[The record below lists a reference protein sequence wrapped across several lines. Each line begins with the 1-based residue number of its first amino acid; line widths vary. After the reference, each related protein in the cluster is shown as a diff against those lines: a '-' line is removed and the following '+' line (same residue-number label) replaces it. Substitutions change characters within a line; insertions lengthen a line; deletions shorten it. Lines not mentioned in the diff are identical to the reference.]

1 MEMSQQIEP
10 RVGLKTSRNAREQSI
25 DVRARLC
32 RAWASRSV
40 VFSRNALLCLLLLI
54 GAASPVSASKVFVV
68 GETKIASHAALDA
81 DEQGFIEGLAD
92 SGFHE
97 GVNVQIL
104 REDANG
110 SIERAQEI
118 AREFVKQK
126 VDLIHSISTPSTL
139 AVLGVDR
146 SIPLVFSS
154 VTDPVSA
161 GIVKS
166 ASVAR
171 SRTTSHV
178 TGVSDLWP
186 VEIQMRLYQR
196 MFPHVQSWGTIYNKA
211 EPNSV
216 LHIKKMRAVADEL
229 GIELLEAT
237 IEDSSQVTEA
247 AGSLI
252 DRVQAFVITSDNTT
266 VKSLSAL
273 VEFAES
279 RGVPVFAGDVDSV
292 RGGAVAAFGMDYF
305 LVGYAAGRKAGLILQ
320 GVDPGDIPW
329 GPLAKFSFVINVG
342 AAKRQG
348 VVIDPN
354 ILVMA
359 DEIIQ

>member
-1 MEMSQQIEP
+1 MSQKIEP
-10 RVGLKTSRNAREQSI
+10 WVGLRTSARDREQLAGLW
-25 DVRARLC
+25 DRLRGFRASC
-32 RAWASRSV
+32 SAI
-40 VFSRNALLCLLLLI
+40 FSSSALFCLLLVFD
-54 GAASPVSASKVFVV
+54 ATSPVLASKIFVV

-81 DEQGFIEGLAD
+81 DEQGFIAGLAD

-97 GVNVQIL
+97 GINVQIL
-104 REDANG
+104 RQDANG

-139 AVLGVDR
+139 AVLAVDR

-161 GIVKS
+161 GIVNS
-166 ASVAR
+166 RSVPGSSTIR
-171 SRTTSHV
+171 HL

-196 MFPHVQSWGTIYNKA
+196 MFPHAQSWGTIYNKA

-216 LHIKKMRAVADEL
+216 LHIKKMRAIADEI

-237 IEDSSQVTEA
+237 IEDSSQVLEA

-266 VKSLSAL
+266 VNRLSDL
-273 VEFAES
+273 IEFAES

-348 VVIDPN
+348 VIVDPN
-354 ILVMA
+354 VLVMA
-359 DEIIQ
+359 DEIIE